1 MVTLTDN
8 DHYYY
13 TNGYGQRK
21 IGWAGNNYYTN
32 QLNQTRVVWIN
43 REARPANQFQKNT
56 FNIEELSSEQ
66 LAAYQKGSMEK
77 TGVIIGAIFVVICI
91 AGGLGQRKRRMKN
104 RFDKFENI

>member
-21 IGWAGNNYYTN
+21 IGWTGNNYYTN

-43 REARPANQFQKNT
+43 REATPASQIQRKYT
-56 FNIEELSSEQ
+56 FNIEELNSEQ
-66 LAAYQKGSMEK
+66 LAALEKGSMIK
-77 TGVIIGAIFVVICI
+77 TVIILTGACVCFCI
-91 AGGLGQRKRRMKN
+91 LCAMDQK
-104 RFDKFENI
+104 